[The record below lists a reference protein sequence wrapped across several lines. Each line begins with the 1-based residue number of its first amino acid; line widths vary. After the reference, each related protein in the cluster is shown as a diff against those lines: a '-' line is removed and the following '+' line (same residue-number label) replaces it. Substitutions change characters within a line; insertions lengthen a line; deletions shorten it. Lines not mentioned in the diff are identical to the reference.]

1 MQRNV
6 APGSRPPRRE
16 SLFDVIFG
24 TRKNPPQR
32 TTAPIRRAPHQRPAP
47 RPDGS
52 GGQYDRGDEPGG
64 ALADALTRIGRYAS
78 IGITVALIAASGWAA
93 FHLLPIG
100 GGDTSP
106 TPSFSA
112 PPAPPGEPLLIT
124 PNPSV
129 VASQSITL
137 RGSLPQDLLEKQ
149 GSKLRIIVA
158 TADGSVM
165 TGAEIELMNLAGPR
179 TGLEMMEPVA
189 QQASTANFFSQ
200 GGYYR
205 NSIVR
210 EKTAAELLVALD
222 KRTGRR

>member
-32 TTAPIRRAPHQRPAP
+32 TTAPIRRAPQQRPAP

-165 TGAEIELMNLAGPR
+165 TGAEIDIPQTPG
-179 TGLEMMEPVA
+179 
-189 QQASTANFFSQ
+189 
-200 GGYYR
+200 
-205 NSIVR
+205 
-210 EKTAAELLVALD
+210 
-222 KRTGRR
+222 